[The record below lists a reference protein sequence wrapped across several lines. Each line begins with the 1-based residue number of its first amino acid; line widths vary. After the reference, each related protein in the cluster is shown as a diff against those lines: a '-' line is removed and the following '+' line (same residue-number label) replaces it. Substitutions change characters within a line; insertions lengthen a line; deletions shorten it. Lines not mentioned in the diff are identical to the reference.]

1 MEMKSDSDL
10 VKAVLEGDRD
20 AYSCLFERHERSV
33 QAVAL
38 SILGDFH
45 SAQDVVQETFLTAYK
60 KLGELRNGALF
71 GPWIRKIA
79 RRQAIEISRSVK
91 RREDAK
97 QQIQNE
103 NAASDDGEI
112 DALNRN
118 LLDAVMRLP
127 EHERTVVMLRYF
139 DNHSTKV
146 ISEITG
152 RPIGTVT
159 MQLSR
164 AHARLYKLLKGIENG
179 RD

>member
-1 MEMKSDSDL
+1 METKSDSDL
-10 VKAVLEGDRD
+10 VKAVLKGDRN
-20 AYSCLFERHERSV
+20 AYGCLFERHERSV
-33 QAVAL
+33 QAVAI

-45 SAQDVVQETFLTAYK
+45 STQDVVQETFLTAYK
-60 KLGELRNGALF
+60 KLGELRNGSSF

-79 RRQAIEISRSVK
+79 RRRAIEVSRSVK
-91 RREDAK
+91 RREDVK

-112 DALNRN
+112 DVLSRI

-127 EHERTVVMLRYF
+127 EHERMVVMLRYF
-139 DNHSTKV
+139 DNHSTKE

-152 RPIGTVT
+152 RQIGTVT

-164 AHARLYKLLKGIENG
+164 AHTRLNKLLKEK
-179 RD
+179 

>member
-1 MEMKSDSDL
+1 METKSDSVL
-10 VKAVLEGDRD
+10 VKAALKGDRD
-20 AYSCLFERHERSV
+20 AYGLLFERHERSV
-33 QAVAL
+33 QATAL

-45 SAQDVVQETFLTAYK
+45 TAQDVVQETFLTAYK
-60 KLGELRNGALF
+60 KLDELRNGAFF

-79 RRQAIEISRSVK
+79 RRRAIGISRNVK
-91 RREDAK
+91 KREDAK
-97 QQIQNE
+97 KQIQKE
-103 NAASDDGEI
+103 NTSSDVGEFNSP
-112 DALNRN
+112 NRN

-164 AHARLYKLLKGIENG
+164 AHARLYKLLKGK
-179 RD
+179 

>member
-33 QAVAL
+33 QAAAL
-38 SILGDFH
+38 SILSDFH
-45 SAQDVVQETFLTAYK
+45 IAQDVVQETFLTAYK
-60 KLGELRNGALF
+60 KLGELRNGSSF

-79 RRQAIEISRSVK
+79 KRRAIEISRKV
-91 RREDAK
+91 
-97 QQIQNE
+97 QIRE
-103 NAASDDGEI
+103 NAKKLATNKDAASNDGEI
-112 DALNRN
+112 DSSSRD
-118 LLDAVMRLP
+118 LLELVMRLP

-164 AHARLYKLLKGIENG
+164 AHARLYKLLKEK
-179 RD
+179 